1 MPILRERT
9 ECAGHKV
16 MNKTDSAD
24 EERLPETGSEHE
36 EGSLEMTD
44 DCSGVSITDIM
55 TTDIVTVAE
64 EDSIEEVLELFKKYN
79 FHIYPVVNAEG
90 ALTGLIDQDLILE
103 MLLFDRIPRDK
114 HTHLTAV
121 RSLSENAKGIMTLHP
136 VTIVPE
142 TTLLDAADLMMKH
155 QINRAYVVDEGK
167 LVGVVSKRDIINEVY
182 RRRGLD

>member
-1 MPILRERT
+1 MIE
-9 ECAGHKV
+9 
-16 MNKTDSAD
+16 TDRVK
-24 EERLPETGSEHE
+24 EERLPETGSECD
-36 EGSLEMTD
+36 EGSLKMTD
-44 DCSGVSITDIM
+44 DCSGISVTDIM

-64 EDSIEEVLELFKKYN
+64 EDSIEDVLGLFQKYS
-79 FHIYPVVNAEG
+79 FHIYPVVNSDG

-103 MLLFDRIPRDK
+103 MLLFDRIPRSK

-136 VTIVPE
+136 VTILPE

-155 QINRAYVVDEGK
+155 HINRAYVVDEGK